1 MRKVF
6 EMFDLH
12 IPENINLKG
21 VENYAKDF
29 VSEHGPTDRVYGGDQ
44 LDLSC
49 ISHWNVERLRQIEG
63 KRLKSDYDNANRILD
78 RHDKIFKSKQVKW
91 LVGNHEDW
99 LQGLYDKLPALEG
112 LLDIEVHLRLKERGY
127 SVIPLNSYAK
137 IGKLYYL
144 HGLSTATHHAK
155 ATVQSVG
162 RSVVYGHI
170 HNVQVHT
177 AVSPI
182 DSTEIHRATSLP
194 CMCDMNPPYMKN
206 RPSNWSQG
214 FGIAFIRNCGAFQHH
229 IIDIINGK
237 FVGLNGKE
245 YCV

>member
-1 MRKVF
+1 MQKVF

-12 IPENINLKG
+12 IPYNAPLQG
-21 VENYAKDF
+21 LENYAKDF
-29 VSEHGPTDRVYGGDQ
+29 VKEHGPTDRVYGGDQ

-49 ISHWNVERLRQIEG
+49 ISHWNTERLRQLEG

-78 RHDKIFKSKQVKW
+78 RHDKIFKSKEVYW
-91 LVGNHEDW
+91 LTGNHEDW
-99 LQGLYDKLPALEG
+99 LESFYDKFPALEG
-112 LLDIEVHLRLKERGY
+112 LLDIESNLRLHERGY
-127 SVIPLNSYAK
+127 KVIPLNSYAR
-137 IGKLYYL
+137 IGKLYYV
-144 HGLSTATHHAK
+144 HGLSTASHHAK

-177 AVSPI
+177 SVSPI
-182 DSTEIHRATSLP
+182 DSKEIHRATSLP
-194 CMCDMNPPYMKN
+194 CLCHLNPPYMKN

-214 FGIAFIRNCGAFQHH
+214 FGVAFIRKCGAFQHH
-229 IIDIINGK
+229 IVDFINGK

-245 YCV
+245 YKV